1 MNYYSITVD
10 FKSPEPWSKG
20 HLDELIREFVDNLRG
35 EVTDTTI
42 YVDEGAGDE

>member
-10 FKSPEPWSKG
+10 FKSPEPWSRS
-20 HLDELIREFVDNLRG
+20 HLDELVREFVDNLRG

-42 YVDEGAGDE
+42 YIDEGDGDE

>member
-10 FKSPEPWSKG
+10 FKSPEPWSRS
-20 HLDELIREFVDNLRG
+20 HLDELVREFVDTLRG

-42 YVDEGAGDE
+42 YIDEGAGDE